1 MVSASLARRAGF
13 GHAWSV
19 LGRVTLFRIRP
30 QTLPGSQKRTF
41 YPPPPP
47 EPPTTLPR
55 TGETPCTG
63 GASRHLGNR
72 APNLPKPPQTLFL
85 APSFVFF
92 KFVAQCF
99 MTGASSPSSSGRL
112 PQREREDCLRRRARD
127 AKRQSPSS
135 SVIHIRHPKMVSISS
150 ARLRPALLLI
160 RRSPVR

>member
-1 MVSASLARRAGF
+1 MVGFRAG
-13 GHAWSV
+13 HSV
-19 LGRVTLFRIRP
+19 PDKAPNPPRQSDTNF
-30 QTLPGSQKRTF
+30 LPPSS
-41 YPPPPP
+41 
-47 EPPTTLPR
+47 PR
-55 TGETPCTG
+55 TPHHPSTDRRNSLHRRCFPSSGKSG
-63 GASRHLGNR
+63 
-72 APNLPKPPQTLFL
+72 PKPSQTPPQTLFL

-99 MTGASSPSSSGRL
+99 MTGASSPSSSCRL